1 MSVHLHTSLTLS
13 FYVLVC
19 CLFGP
24 RKSSSAPKEQLTSS
38 DLLSLSLS
46 LSIFPFTC
54 LHISIQFHTSLIHLF
69 TLFFM
74 FSCVASP
81 GPETGGSGPE
91 WPRKTSSG
99 PEREVQAAKDKFG
112 FAINIY
118 IYISFSVRFF
128 SLRISIHLFTVFSYD
143 LLLCLLGMVQDGP
156 RVKILVTT
164 LLYYAIPLLF
174 FSVAVSF

>member
-46 LSIFPFTC
+46 IFPFTC
-54 LHISIQFHTSLIHLF
+54 LYISIQFHTSLIHLF

-118 IYISFSVRFF
+118 IYIYPFPYVSLISESLYI
-128 SLRISIHLFTVFSYD
+128 SLRSFLMISCCACS
-143 LLLCLLGMVQDGP
+143 GWSKMVQGW
-156 RVKILVTT
+156 R
-164 LLYYAIPLLF
+164 F
-174 FSVAVSF
+174 